1 MKFNVTAEDI
11 AHGQAKDCANC
22 PVARC
27 MSRTLGYTILVGDDK
42 AWPKN
47 FGKNVRLPPH
57 VVEFIARY
65 DCDQQVQPFEF
76 EIEIPEEWS

>member
-1 MKFNVTAEDI
+1 
-11 AHGQAKDCANC
+11 
-22 PVARC
+22 
-27 MSRTLGYTILVGDDK
+27 LGYTILVGDDK